1 MGLFH
6 CPLGAAYYEDD
17 DCIECGLC
25 TAQTAEERVEA
36 SKKLREY
43 VKSHAAASSRVSK
56 IAVCGKGG
64 SGKTT
69 VVALL
74 TLALKENGLKPV
86 VIDADES
93 NPGLAR
99 ILGINAETQALA
111 ELFNQPENEA
121 IVSTVSLSKRDQF
134 TVDDI
139 PDRYISKVDG
149 IHFMTVGK
157 IVDPFQGC
165 GCGLAEAARE
175 VVEKLVMKNDEVLLL
190 DMEAGVESFGRG
202 VERHAD
208 TVVIVVEPSFE
219 SIVVA
224 ERIAGMAQG
233 MGIGRVGAVI
243 NKISSETLLSRTSQE
258 LSKRNVGI
266 FGVFNYSAELASTAF
281 EGERINSEAA
291 VQEAKAVIANII
303 R

>member
-6 CPLGAAYYEDD
+6 CPLGAPYYDDD
-17 DCIECGLC
+17 DCIDCGLC
-25 TAQTAEERVEA
+25 YAKTAEEKVQA

-43 VKSHAAASSRVSK
+43 MKSHAASSSSVSK

-69 VVALL
+69 AVTLI
-74 TLALKENGLKPV
+74 TLALKEAGFKPI

-99 ILGINAETQALA
+99 MLGVNGEPKALA
-111 ELFNQPENEA
+111 ELFARPEGESEVTA
-121 IVSTVSLSKRDQF
+121 GSLSRRDQF
-134 TVDDI
+134 TMDDI
-139 PDRYISKVDG
+139 PTEYVSASDG
-149 IHFMTVGK
+149 IRFMAVGK

-165 GCGLAEAARE
+165 GCGLAESARE
-175 VVEKLVMKNDEVLLL
+175 VVEKLLMQNGEVLVL

-208 TVVIVVEPSFE
+208 TVLIVVEPSYE

-224 ERIAGMAQG
+224 EKIVGMARG
-233 MGIGRVGAVI
+233 MGIGRIGAVL
-243 NKISSETLLSRTSQE
+243 NKISSETLLTRTKQE
-258 LSKRNVGI
+258 LEKRSIRV
-266 FGVFNYSAELASTAF
+266 FGVLNYSPELAETAF
-281 EGERINSEAA
+281 EGKK
-291 VQEAKAVIANII
+291 VDGKVLVGEAKDIVTQMLK
-303 R
+303 